1 MFLGA
6 LLVKRAMPPA
16 MYFSWNS
23 SKVMSEKALCPRV
36 KVQFPAL
43 WSWIVASLW
52 AKEASAR
59 LSCSGVR

>member
-6 LLVKRAMPPA
+6 LLVKRAMPPP

-23 SKVMSEKALCPRV
+23 SKTMSEKALCPRV
-36 KVQFPAL
+36 KVQLPVL

-52 AKEASAR
+52 EKEASAR
-59 LSCSGVR
+59 LSCSVVG